1 MDCIG
6 LVLLRTWKG
15 SFCGSSKLRENVQL
29 ILDKSKYL
37 SLLWET
43 PFSFIIFN
51 MVTYQAWIFS
61 DMFHFLRQFLPV
73 SLNVWIWYYFFPRK
87 NSQCYI
93 FREWKRSIIKD
104 LGVSKLP
111 CVIKFLLFDK
121 SFHGLFISLARLSTL
136 KQIQKSGLISHAQT
150 YPREFSNATTK
161 NFF

>member
-1 MDCIG
+1 MSSSYLTSQNTCLCSGRPHFLSSFLTWWHIRHEFSVICFIFKTISSSVLKCMN
-6 LVLLRTWKG
+6 LVL
-15 SFCGSSKLRENVQL
+15 
-29 ILDKSKYL
+29 
-37 SLLWET
+37 
-43 PFSFIIFN
+43 
-51 MVTYQAWIFS
+51 
-61 DMFHFLRQFLPV
+61 
-73 SLNVWIWYYFFPRK
+73 FFPRK